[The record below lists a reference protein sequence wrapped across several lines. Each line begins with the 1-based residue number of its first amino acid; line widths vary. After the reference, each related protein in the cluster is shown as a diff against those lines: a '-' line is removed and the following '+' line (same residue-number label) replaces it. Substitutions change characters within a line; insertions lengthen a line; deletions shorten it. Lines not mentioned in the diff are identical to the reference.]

1 MFFSVS
7 TGTVYRQKLRAAA
20 LVATVIFLVLQ
31 PGCAQG
37 TDGAPENIP
46 PGADVSADTAYEL
59 WKADPDGV
67 TILDVRTRAEYA
79 LVGHPPMAHNI
90 PLAFWTG
97 RFDSG
102 RGNYR
107 MEQNPD
113 FLAQVKNRIDATD
126 RVLVLC
132 RSGQRSGFAASL
144 LQRAGFERVHNIADG
159 FEGRIIADPDGLIT
173 GNSFKD
179 GWKQSGAPWTY
190 ELDPA
195 LVYDR

>member
-46 PGADVSADTAYEL
+46 PGADVSAGTAYEL

-97 RFDSG
+97 RFDSA
-102 RGNYR
+102 RGNYS

-113 FLAQVKNRIDATD
+113 FLEQVKKRIDATD
-126 RVLVLC
+126 TVLVLC

-144 LQRAGFERVHNIADG
+144 LQQSGFGRVHNIADG
-159 FEGRIIADPDGLIT
+159 FEGRIDGDPGGLIT
-173 GNSFKD
+173 GNPSKE

-190 ELDPA
+190 ELDPE
-195 LVYDR
+195 LVYEQ